1 MTIASDIKKELNA
14 YFKAQGKKIKFSV
27 TTNRVS
33 CSDEI
38 TVKWTGGAFRDEVW
52 DVVKKYHTLVDKSD
66 GMTDYFFRSGVDVV
80 LKRYCDDQD
89 IDFIQNVMAPVL
101 SQSGYEFNFETW
113 DGLTSVSVQCEGRW
127 IYTHDSAYQM
137 LDQYFD
143 TGAIA
148 EEIPS
153 YKMPQPEKIEAPK
166 PELLKGESVDESK
179 THIIIHWAEGVQIY
193 ETESKFGS
201 FKSAHAAALN
211 IYQQNKDCHDVCYIK
226 LKFSIVYSDGEI
238 YEGRLDMSP
247 REDDPTKTDN
257 IFKTHCMGYINWNI
271 ENNHIYGIDEAV
283 YNTESVNIWLSQYGF
298 DDKTIQ
304 DDELMQ
310 TKEELIEVMR
320 QMKEY
325 LDIQIELLQS
335 SDFSN
340 KQERLKSL
348 DHEFGIELLKRR
360 KQKLSEKLLNR

>member
-1 MTIASDIKKELNA
+1 MTIASEIKKELNA

-27 TTNRVS
+27 TTDRVS

-38 TVKWTGGAFRDEVW
+38 TVKWTGGAFKNEVW
-52 DVVKKYHTLVDKSD
+52 EVVKKYHTLVDKSD

-89 IDFIQNVMAPVL
+89 LDFIQNVMAPVL
-101 SQSGYEFNFETW
+101 AERGYEFNFETW

-148 EEIPS
+148 EEIPE
-153 YKMPQPEKIEAPK
+153 YKLPQPEEIEAPK
-166 PELLKGESVDESK
+166 PELLPGETVDETK

-193 ETESKFGS
+193 ETEAKFGS
-201 FKSAHAAALN
+201 FKSAHDAICK
-211 IYQQNKDCHDVCYIK
+211 IYETNVEGLDLGYIK
-226 LKFSIVYSDGEI
+226 LKFSIVYPDGKT

-247 REDDPTKTDN
+247 SEDDPTKTDN
-257 IFKTHCMGYINWNI
+257 ILKTHCMEYIEWMV
-271 ENNHIYGIDEAV
+271 ENNHDKYIDETV
-283 YNTESVNIWLSQYGF
+283 YNEAAVKVWLNSYGF
-298 DDKTIQ
+298 DDKPTE

-310 TKEELIEVMR
+310 TKAELIEVMK

-325 LDIQIELLQS
+325 LEIQIELLQS
-335 SDFSN
+335 FDLPHQ
-340 KQERLKSL
+340 QERLQSL
-348 DHEFGIELLKRR
+348 DQEFGIELLKRR
-360 KQKLSEKLLNR
+360 QAKLTQKLARY